1 MQNFM
6 SIIKYIVMLIIG
18 IIIATVI
25 ILGLFPTF
33 NIFQSH
39 NYDIISLLSINIG
52 ILQTIIGFGAI
63 FIALFA
69 FINFKSTQDKLKEVD
84 DKLKEHTQSIIEHEK
99 RLKEAFNK
107 DMVNKTNISEL
118 ENHNKEGE
126 IDNL

>member
-1 MQNFM
+1 M
-6 SIIKYIVMLIIG
+6 SIVKYIGIFVIG
-18 IIIATVI
+18 VIIATVL
-25 ILGLFPTF
+25 ILGLFPIF
-33 NIFQSH
+33 NIFQVH

-84 DKLKEHTQSIIEHEK
+84 NKLKEHTQSISEHEK
-99 RLKEAFNK
+99 KLKEAFN
-107 DMVNKTNISEL
+107 NNININSKTNISEL
-118 ENHNKEGE
+118 DNHKIEGE

>member
-1 MQNFM
+1 M
-6 SIIKYIVMLIIG
+6 SIVKYIGIFVIG
-18 IIIATVI
+18 VIIATVL
-25 ILGLFPTF
+25 ILGLFPIF
-33 NIFQSH
+33 NIFQAN

-84 DKLKEHTQSIIEHEK
+84 NKLKEHTQSISEHEK
-99 RLKEAFNK
+99 KLKEAFN
-107 DMVNKTNISEL
+107 NNININSKTNISEL
-118 ENHNKEGE
+118 DNHKIEGE

>member
-1 MQNFM
+1 M
-6 SIIKYIVMLIIG
+6 SIVKYIGIFVIG
-18 IIIATVI
+18 VIIATVL
-25 ILGLFPTF
+25 ILGLFQIF
-33 NIFQSH
+33 NIFQAH

-84 DKLKEHTQSIIEHEK
+84 NKLKEHTQSISEHEK
-99 RLKEAFNK
+99 KLKEAFN
-107 DMVNKTNISEL
+107 NNININSKTNISEL
-118 ENHNKEGE
+118 DNHKIEGE

>member
-1 MQNFM
+1 M
-6 SIIKYIVMLIIG
+6 SIIKYIGIFVIG
-18 IIIATVI
+18 VIIATVL
-25 ILGLFPTF
+25 ILGLFPIF
-33 NIFQSH
+33 SIFQAH

-84 DKLKEHTQSIIEHEK
+84 NKLKEHTQSISEHEK
-99 RLKEAFNK
+99 KLKEAFN
-107 DMVNKTNISEL
+107 NSININSKTNISEL
-118 ENHNKEGE
+118 DNHKIEGE